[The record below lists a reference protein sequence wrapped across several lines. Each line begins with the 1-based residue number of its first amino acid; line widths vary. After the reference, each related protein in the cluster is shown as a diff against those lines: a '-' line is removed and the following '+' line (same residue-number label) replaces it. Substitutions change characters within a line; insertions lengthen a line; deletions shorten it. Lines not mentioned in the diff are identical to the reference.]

1 MTDTGVRDRV
11 TRRERERER
20 ARRRR
25 REKDGVVEA
34 RGDENEET
42 KVGDRTG
49 RGRRMAGNR

>member
-1 MTDTGVRDRV
+1 MRDRV
-11 TRRERERER
+11 TRRERERG
-20 ARRRR
+20 RR